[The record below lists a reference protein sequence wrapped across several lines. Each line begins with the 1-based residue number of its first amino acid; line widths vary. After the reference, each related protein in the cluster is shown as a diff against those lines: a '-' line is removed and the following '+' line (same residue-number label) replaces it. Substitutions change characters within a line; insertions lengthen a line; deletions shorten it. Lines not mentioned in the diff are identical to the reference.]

1 MRYVVMVMVLFMM
14 ASLPSWCQEGRPWES
29 LFADLSTLN
38 DMESA
43 EWAET
48 YEMLCDLEESP
59 MDINTATREDLLRLP
74 FLSER
79 QVEDIHVYLYRYGSM
94 KTLAELAMIESI
106 DYTTRC
112 LLTYF
117 VCCRDKEAPSPWA
130 WDKVLRYGRHSILA
144 TGNVPFYKTRGDD
157 NGYLGYPYRHS
168 LRYRFQ
174 YGDHLKVGLLGA
186 QDAGEP
192 FFADR
197 NGMGYDY
204 YSFYA
209 EAHGIGRV
217 QSLVAGRYRAAFG
230 MGLVMGGATGVGK
243 LSALTALGS
252 RSEGL
257 RAHTSRN
264 ESRYLQGAGATVN
277 LAKGLGLSAF
287 ASYRKVDATLRG
299 DTAIATIVDAG
310 YHRTPTEMDKKHN
323 SSQTAAGANISY
335 RRHGWH
341 VGATAVYTGYDKAL
355 APDTSQSYRRYYP
368 TGQRFWN
375 ASADYGHTGP
385 LVSFHGEVATSGE
398 GALAMLHSV
407 SLTPSSDLSLM
418 ALYRFYGKRYHSP
431 HAVSFSE
438 GGRVQGESGFYV
450 GAQWR
455 PMRRLSL
462 TAYSDYAYF
471 PGATYQAQVSSRAW
485 DNMLQ
490 AQWTSGPL
498 SLTARYRLK
507 WREEDNSAHTALTTR
522 LTHRARLTA
531 SLGLGP
537 WRMATSADFAHS
549 HLEQGST
556 GWMLSVDGGYT
567 HQWLRL
573 AATAGYFRTDDADSR
588 IYGYEQGVLYAFA
601 YRSYTGEG
609 LRYALSARADLG
621 RQFTLIAYLSTT
633 DYLDRDHISTGL
645 QRIDHSS
652 KTDLELQLRW
662 RF

>member
-1 MRYVVMVMVLFMM
+1 MMLAWVLV
-14 ASLPSWCQEGRPWES
+14 APLPSWGQGSRPWEA
-29 LFADLSTLN
+29 LFADLSTLD

-48 YEMLCDLEESP
+48 YELLCDLEQAP

-74 FLSER
+74 FLSEQ

-94 KTLAELAMIESI
+94 KTLGELAMIESI

-117 VCCRDKEAPSPWA
+117 TCCRDREAPSAWT
-130 WDKVLRYGRHSILA
+130 WDKVMRYGRHDVLA
-144 TGNVPFYKTRGDD
+144 TAHVPFYKTRGDD
-157 NGYLGYPYRHS
+157 HGYLGYPYRHS

-174 YGDHLKVGLLGA
+174 YGDHLKVGLMGA

-209 EAHGIGRV
+209 EAHRIGRV
-217 QSLVAGRYRAAFG
+217 QTLVAGRYRASFG

-252 RSEGL
+252 RGAGL
-257 RAHTSRN
+257 RAHTSRS
-264 ESRYLQGAGATVN
+264 ESRYLQGAGATVR
-277 LAKGLGLSAF
+277 LAKGLDLSAF
-287 ASYRKVDATLRG
+287 ASYRKMDATLRG
-299 DTAIATIVDAG
+299 DTAIATIVDDG
-310 YHRTPTEMDKKHN
+310 YHRTATEMNKKFN
-323 SSQTAAGANISY
+323 SSQTSAGANIGY
-335 RRHGWH
+335 RYRGWH
-341 VGATAVYTGYDKAL
+341 AGTTAVYTAYDKPL
-355 APDTSQSYRRYYP
+355 SPDTTQSYRRYYP
-368 TGQRFWN
+368 TGRRFWN

-385 LVSFHGEVATSGE
+385 LVSFHGEVATSGV
-398 GALAMLHSV
+398 GAWAMLHSV
-407 SLTPSSDLSLM
+407 SLTPSSGLSVM
-418 ALYRFYGKRYHSP
+418 ALHRFYSKRYHSP
-431 HAVSFSE
+431 HAVGFSE
-438 GGRVQGESGFYV
+438 GGRVQGESGLSV
-450 GAQWR
+450 GTQWR
-455 PMRRLSL
+455 ATRQLSL

-471 PGATYQAQVSSRAW
+471 PGATYQARVSSHAW

-490 AQWTSGPL
+490 AQYTAGNL

-507 WREEDNSAHTALTTR
+507 WREEDNSGHTALTSR

-531 SLGLGP
+531 GLGAGP
-537 WRMATSADFAHS
+537 WRVATTADIAHS
-549 HLEQGST
+549 SKEKGST
-556 GWMLSVDGGYT
+556 GWMLSANGGYS
-567 HQWLRL
+567 HQWLRV

-609 LRYALSARADLG
+609 LRYALSARADIGQQLT
-621 RQFTLIAYLSTT
+621 FIAYLSTT
-633 DYLDRDHISTGL
+633 NYFDRDHISTSL